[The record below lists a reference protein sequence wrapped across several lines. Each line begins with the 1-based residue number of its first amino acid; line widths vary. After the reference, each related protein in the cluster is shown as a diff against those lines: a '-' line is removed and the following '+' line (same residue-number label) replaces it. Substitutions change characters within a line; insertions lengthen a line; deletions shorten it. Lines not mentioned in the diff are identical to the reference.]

1 MKLYQAVQ
9 LGFFIYGWYKR
20 ASKDGNIT
28 QDEKQELAAMIIE
41 LVFEEDE

>member
-20 ASKDGNIT
+20 ATKDGEIT
-28 QDEKQELAAMIIE
+28 EDEKNELAFMIIG
-41 LVFEEDE
+41 LLFDEE